1 MIIIANVC
9 FLWFARA
16 LLYIMG
22 MKYKFYSPAYLTTFV
37 AVLMGVTS
45 ASAET
50 KFFYNQV
57 GYDVGQPISVIIKSD
72 NLADGAE
79 FTVISN
85 GSAVQTGKLSAG
97 SNPDNWLNNG
107 KFYVADLNG
116 LAAGKYT
123 LQISENGQLQNS
135 DEFTV
140 GDNLIAKNT
149 LSTVLDYFYNDRANN
164 STIEGWDKQMPVYK
178 SDKKLDVH
186 GGWYD
191 ASGDVSKYFSH
202 LSYANYLNPQQIPL
216 TVWALA
222 FASERIPKLLTS
234 TTTKAKTADEAA
246 YGADFLVRMLDEQ
259 GFFYMTVFDNWGS
272 PMGKREICAFT
283 GSDGIKSTDY
293 QTAFR
298 EGGGMAIA
306 ALASAARLGLK
317 GDFTSEQYLA
327 AAKKG
332 YEHLSQKQSIG
343 GNCEYCDDHKENI
356 IDDYTALLAAT
367 ELYATTKDLSYLT
380 DAYDRA
386 ENLSSRLST
395 DGYFWSDDA
404 KTRPFWHASDAGL
417 PLIALARYSE
427 VIGAIEENNES
438 IRVHERPIP
447 EWVCVTMI
455 GGGCSNMTL
464 SNVYQAMKSHYEWLI
479 KITNKVDN
487 PFGYARQTYKTNG
500 AIKDGFFIPHDNESN
515 YWWQGEDA
523 RIASLA
529 AAILYTKRV
538 LEDKQNYKEASKY
551 AVDQLDWILGKN
563 PYGTCMMQ
571 GKGIKNP
578 QKYDGQS
585 EFDATLDGGIANGI
599 TGKNQDGSGIA
610 WDDDGVQ
617 AVGFDPLKE
626 AWNNWRWIEQW
637 LPHSTWYLMAVV
649 ERYDEVTEPVKF
661 SVGLPKSVASAKV
674 GVSLVGK
681 NLLLNLPHSVV
692 GNAVKIIDVQGNVQM
707 QKVAQNRNESMN
719 VSALKRG
726 VYLVQVG
733 TTPAKKFIVK

>member
-1 MIIIANVC
+1 MRI
-9 FLWFARA
+9 
-16 LLYIMG
+16 
-22 MKYKFYSPAYLTTFV
+22 YKLSPIFSA
-37 AVLMGVTS
+37 AVLLSAGV

-57 GYDVGQPISVIIKSD
+57 GYDVGQPISVIVKSD

-79 FTVISN
+79 YSVMSGGT
-85 GSAVQTGKLSAG
+85 AVKTGKLSAG

-107 KFYVADLNG
+107 KFYVADLTG
-116 LAAGKYT
+116 LSAGKYT
-123 LQISENGQLQNS
+123 LQVSENGQPQKS
-135 DEFTV
+135 GEFTV
-140 GDNLIAKNT
+140 GENALAANT
-149 LSTVLDYFYNDRANN
+149 LASVLNYFYDDRADDP
-164 STIEGWDKQMPVYK
+164 TVEGWDKNMSVYK

-191 ASGDVSKYFSH
+191 ASGDVSKYLSH

-216 TVWALA
+216 TVWSLA
-222 FASERIPKLLTS
+222 FASERIPALLAS
-234 TTTKAKTADEAA
+234 TATKAKTADEAA

-272 PMGKREICAFT
+272 PMGKREICAFS

-306 ALASAARLGLK
+306 ALASAARLNLK

-327 AAKKG
+327 AAEKAYK
-332 YEHLSQKQSIG
+332 HLSEKQGIG
-343 GNCEYCDDHKENI
+343 KSCAYCDDGKENI

-367 ELYATTKDLSYLT
+367 ELYAATKMQSYLE

-386 ENLSSRLST
+386 EHLSSRVSK

-427 VIGAIEENNES
+427 VVGAIEKADN
-438 IRVHERPIP
+438 IRIKDRPVP
-447 EWVCVTMI
+447 DWVCVDMI
-455 GGGCSNMTL
+455 GGGCANEIL
-464 SNVYQAMKSHYEWLI
+464 VGVRNAIRSHYDWLI
-479 KITNKVDN
+479 DITNKVDN

-500 AIKDGFFIPHDNESN
+500 AVKDGFFIPHDNESN

-523 RIASLA
+523 RLASLSA
-529 AAILYTKRV
+529 AAMYANRV
-538 LEDKQNYKEASKY
+538 MEQEFRSRNMDDVQKY

-563 PYGTCMMQ
+563 PYATCMMY
-571 GKGIKNP
+571 GKGLKNP

-585 EFDATLDGGIANGI
+585 KYDATLEGGIANGI

-610 WDDDGVQ
+610 WTDDGV
-617 AVGFDPLKE
+617 AVVGFDSMKE
-626 AWNNWRWIEQW
+626 SWQVWRWDEQW
-637 LPHSTWYLMAVV
+637 LPHSTWYLMALV
-649 ERYDEVTEPVKF
+649 ERYDEVTKPVEF
-661 SVGLPKSVASAKV
+661 SVGLPKSVTAAKF
-674 GVSLVGK
+674 GISLVGK
-681 NLLLNLPHSVV
+681 MLSLNLPRSVV
-692 GNAVKIIDVQGNVQM
+692 GKSVKVLDVRGNVLMQKTVQGVSETM
-707 QKVAQNRNESMN
+707 DVSSLNRG
-719 VSALKRG
+719 L
-726 VYLVQVG
+726 YLVQIQG
-733 TTPAKKFIVK
+733 FAAKKFVVK